1 MITGPSYGDLAYR
14 LAAPLWNVKIDYL
27 SLTSGEFHVFPKDTT
42 VPHLDVSAEADL
54 AWGRILSGKVPS
66 APECVWK
73 VVSGRSGY
81 TRSAQMAL
89 GVRYFA
95 GHASAPPLIELG
107 GAACDY
113 LRERNAL
120 LPLIERNIDGVT
132 RIDLAG
138 DITTGMRPAE
148 FLAFGRSTRHAS
160 AGRAVSATGETEYI
174 GSPTSDRRCR
184 VYRYEPPHPR
194 SDALRVEAV
203 LRRELAKSAA
213 LALCSAP
220 VDEIWMEA
228 LAPFSFKCPLW
239 RQPSC
244 SLSPRETVRNEPTAA
259 SRLRWL
265 VKQIKPAVL
274 EAHKAGLIDL
284 QAWLDELTAG

>member
-1 MITGPSYGDLAYR
+1 MLSVLSTLDDLQNATER
-14 LAAPLWNVKIDYL
+14 VWRVKIDYL
-27 SLTSGEFHVFPKDTT
+27 SLTSGEFHVIPTDPTN
-42 VPHLDVSAEADL
+42 PYLDVAAEADISW
-54 AWGRILSGKVPS
+54 ARILASKVPS
-66 APECVWK
+66 APACTWQ

-95 GHASAPPLIELG
+95 GHASAPPLIEIG

-113 LRERNAL
+113 LRERSAL
-120 LPLIERNIDGVT
+120 FPLIERNIEGVT

-138 DITTGMRPAE
+138 DITTDLRPSE
-148 FLAFGRSTRHAS
+148 FLAFGRSPRHAS
-160 AGRAVSATGETEYI
+160 AGRAVSASGETEYI

-194 SDALRVEAV
+194 SDALRVEV
-203 LRRELAKSAA
+203 ILRREIAKSAA
-213 LALCSAP
+213 LALCASD
-220 VDEIWMEA
+220 VSSVWSEA

-239 RQPSC
+239 RQPSQ
-244 SLSPRETVRNEPTAA
+244 SLSPRMTLRNEPTNA

-265 VKQIKPAVL
+265 EKQIRPAVI

-284 QAWLDELTAG
+284 TRWLSEATE